1 MRWSLLI
8 LITALGCGQ
17 APKPAAAPKAA
28 PVVPVEFDI
37 GGLKIGDEITKAW
50 TRGKVF
56 DDERL
61 RNKPKLTDGIFLTYP
76 LSCSETIA
84 CEGGEILVHYQIDE
98 RRLIGVSLAF
108 KSDLFPLLVKT
119 YSAKF
124 ETDPH
129 EIIAEPVTTKLGARY
144 ENERATWQ
152 TTSGPFILEKYGSN
166 VEEGFG
172 SLLTP
177 ELAEYRQSQDAADLK
192 KLGKKL

>member
-1 MRWSLLI
+1 MRISFLI
-8 LITALGCGQ
+8 LVAAIGCGK
-17 APKPAAAPKAA
+17 APEPKAA

-37 GGLKIGDEITKAW
+37 GKLKIGDEITKAW

-61 RNKPKLTDGIFLTYP
+61 RKKPKLTDGIFLTYP

-108 KSDLFPLLVKT
+108 KSELYPLLVKT

-124 ETDPH
+124 GTEPH
-129 EIIAEPVTTKLGARY
+129 EIITEPVMTKLGAHFD
-144 ENERATWQ
+144 NERAIWQ

-177 ELAEYRQSQDAADLK
+177 ELAEYRKHQDAAEAKALEK
-192 KLGKKL
+192 RL